1 MKKFLCAILLI
12 IPGIAFFM
20 DDFGA
25 ATVWL
30 RIFGICLML
39 VVVADYV
46 FKKNLIVPVCKFV
59 YCIIYV
65 PWTLYKKRKE
75 RKRKES
81 LERSRRFW
89 NGFHWYW

>member
-30 RIFGICLML
+30 RIFGVCLIL

-46 FKKNLIVPVCKFV
+46 FKKNLIIPVCKFV
-59 YCIIYV
+59 YFFAWIFI
-65 PWTLYKKRKE
+65 PLIKLAKQRRKNKRE
-75 RKRKES
+75 RDIQAIR
-81 LERSRRFW
+81 
-89 NGFHWYW
+89 GFHWYW